1 MRINRQNTRV
11 NQKPGGGG
19 TNLDEVLQAKI
30 KMHCKIQGQQCLDRH
45 WISMA
50 GDTFCHWFHKR
61 EPETLAIIFVTW
73 QLPIFVL

>member
-1 MRINRQNTRV
+1 MSRPALAVTTGIGCHNW
-11 NQKPGGGG
+11 
-19 TNLDEVLQAKI
+19 
-30 KMHCKIQGQQCLDRH
+30 H